1 MNPATKKAFW
11 LFGMALLGGGLA
23 LWRMR
28 INPSPFWMFFLF
40 NAAFLFLR
48 GLECLLTDSDPVA
61 AHRVGVSAIVCVL
74 LGCLLTILWAVLAL
88 NGHPWLRV
96 GP

>member
-1 MNPATKKAFW
+1 MKPATKHAFW
-11 LFGMALLGGGLA
+11 LLIAALIGGGLA
-23 LWRMR
+23 LVRML
-28 INPSPFWMFFLF
+28 ISPSPLFLFFLF
-40 NAAFLFLR
+40 TSAFLFLR
-48 GLECLLTDSDPVA
+48 GLERLLTDSDPVA

-88 NGHPWLRV
+88 NGHPWFRV